1 MSGVRT
7 RLRFLSTVCYNMLA
21 SLEARLVQNVSLTGV
36 KCRAASVAKKEAAE
50 AIEVRGVRSHLR

>member
-1 MSGVRT
+1 M
-7 RLRFLSTVCYNMLA
+7 RFLSTVCYNMLA